1 MDPTKIMEGIS
12 KELEST
18 LKAMSKA
25 KTVEEKAAYSQI
37 VKNLSDSLGVF
48 LDLAS
53 NLMDY
58 GLDEFDDE
66 DD

>member
-53 NLMDY
+53 NLMDF